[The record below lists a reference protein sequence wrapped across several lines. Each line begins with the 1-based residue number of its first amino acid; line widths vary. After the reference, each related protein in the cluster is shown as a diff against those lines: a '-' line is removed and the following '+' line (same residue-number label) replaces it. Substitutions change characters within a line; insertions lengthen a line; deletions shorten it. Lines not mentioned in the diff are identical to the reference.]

1 MSTKNAVVNKLTK
14 AQLTVVLRENFTAVK
29 KASKDIAER
38 ITYASKAYKADE
50 KSVTKKDLLDLVKET
65 MTALGDKFILST
77 DSMDVSVPVL
87 AENSVKPSGKKLS
100 SKKSKAEPKEEEPKT
115 EENDE
120 EPKEEAPKK
129 TTKKGSKKKES
140 AVTVANENEENTP
153 AIILAETF
161 KDEIV
166 LTDDDGDS
174 KYQIA
179 HDIDSMEKLVEA
191 FNNEE
196 TIVFAMY
203 WSKRHL
209 AQFPYFNGEFKAPKE
224 FPLDLDISSCIYV
237 SDDNVVAYA
246 ISLYTDGCYMF
257 KPEDFKEYDGVRF
270 SKGIEFQIYRLVE

>member
-1 MSTKNAVVNKLTK
+1 MSTSVVVNKLTK
-14 AQLTVVLRENFTAVK
+14 AQLTTVLRENFTAVK
-29 KASKDIAER
+29 KASKEVADR

-65 MTALGDKFILST
+65 MTVLGDKFILAT
-77 DSMDVSVPVL
+77 DSVDVPVPVL

-100 SKKSKAEPKEEEPKT
+100 KKSKETTKEVEETKKT
-115 EENDE
+115 TEA
-120 EPKEEAPKK
+120 PKEEAPKK
-129 TTKKGSKKKES
+129 PAKKNGNKKES
-140 AVTVANENEENTP
+140 AVTVANKEEENAP
-153 AIILAETF
+153 AILLAETF

-166 LTDDDGDS
+166 LTDDDGES

-209 AQFPYFNGEFKAPKE
+209 QQFPYFNGDFKAPKE
-224 FPLDLDISSCIYV
+224 FPLDLDIASCMYV

-246 ISLYTDGCYMF
+246 VSLYTDGCYMF
-257 KPEDFKEYDGVRF
+257 KPNDFKEYDGVRF
-270 SKGIEFQIYRLVE
+270 SGGIEFQIYRLVE

>member
-1 MSTKNAVVNKLTK
+1 MSTSVVVNKLTK
-14 AQLTVVLRENFTAVK
+14 AQLTTVLRENFTAVK
-29 KASKDIAER
+29 KASKEVADR

-65 MTALGDKFILST
+65 MTVLGDKFILAT
-77 DSMDVSVPVL
+77 DSVDVPVPVL

-100 SKKSKAEPKEEEPKT
+100 KKSKETTKEVEETKKT
-115 EENDE
+115 TEA
-120 EPKEEAPKK
+120 PKEEAPNKPAKK
-129 TTKKGSKKKES
+129 NGNKKES
-140 AVTVANENEENTP
+140 AVTVANKEEENAP
-153 AIILAETF
+153 AILLAETF

-166 LTDDDGDS
+166 LTDDDGES

-209 AQFPYFNGEFKAPKE
+209 QQFPYFNGDFKAPKE
-224 FPLDLDISSCIYV
+224 FPLDLDIASCMYV

-246 ISLYTDGCYMF
+246 VSLYTDGCYMF
-257 KPEDFKEYDGVRF
+257 KPNDFKEYDGVRF
-270 SKGIEFQIYRLVE
+270 SGGIEFQIYRLAE

>member
-14 AQLTVVLRENFTAVK
+14 EQLTVVLRENFSAVK

-38 ITYASKAYKADE
+38 ITYASKSYKADE

-65 MTALGDKFILST
+65 MLALGDKFVLAT
-77 DSMDVSVPVL
+77 DSTPVPVV

-100 SKKSKAEPKEEEPKT
+100 KKSKEEPKT
-115 EENDE
+115 EEKAE

-129 TTKKGSKKKES
+129 APAKKNGKKS
-140 AVTVANENEENTP
+140 AVTVANENEESTP
-153 AIILAETF
+153 AILLADTFTEEILIP
-161 KDEIV
+161 DE
-166 LTDDDGDS
+166 DGES

-196 TIVFAMY
+196 TIVFALY
-203 WSKRHL
+203 WSKRL
-209 AQFPYFNGEFKAPKE
+209 LQQFPYFNGEFKAPKE
-224 FPLDLDISSCIYV
+224 FPLDLDIASCMYV

-246 ISLYTDGCYMF
+246 ISLYTEGCYMF
-257 KPEDFKEYDGVRF
+257 KPEDFAEYNGIRF
-270 SKGIEFQIYRLVE
+270 SKGVEFQIYRLVE

>member
-1 MSTKNAVVNKLTK
+1 MSTNAVVNKLTK
-14 AQLTVVLRENFTAVK
+14 AQLTVVLRENFKAVK
-29 KASKDIAER
+29 KASKEVAER
-38 ITYASKAYKADE
+38 ITYASKAYKEDE

-65 MTALGDKFILST
+65 MTVLGDKFILAT

-100 SKKSKAEPKEEEPKT
+100 KKSKDTEPET
-115 EENDE
+115 EEKAE

-129 TTKKGSKKKES
+129 PAKKGGKKKES
-140 AVTVANENEENTP
+140 AVTVANEEEENTP
-153 AIILAETF
+153 AVLLAETF

-166 LTDDDGDS
+166 LTDDDGES

-203 WSKRHL
+203 WSKRYL
-209 AQFPYFNGEFKAPKE
+209 QQFPYFNGEFKAPKE
-224 FPLDLDISSCIYV
+224 FPLDLDIASCMYV

-246 ISLYTDGCYMF
+246 ISLYTEGCYVF
-257 KPEDFKEYDGVRF
+257 KPQDFKEYDGIRF
-270 SKGIEFQIYRLVE
+270 SSGIEFQIYRLVE

>member
-14 AQLTVVLRENFTAVK
+14 AQLTVVLNENFKAVK
-29 KASKDIAER
+29 KVSKEIADS
-38 ITYASKAYKADE
+38 ISYTAKAYKEDE
-50 KSVTKKDLLDLVKET
+50 KSVTKKDLLDLVKDV
-65 MTALGDKFILST
+65 MNALGDKFILAT
-77 DSMDVSVPVL
+77 DSMDVSAPVL

-100 SKKSKAEPKEEEPKT
+100 KKSKAEPKTDET
-115 EENDE
+115 TE
-120 EPKEEAPKK
+120 EPKESPKK
-129 TTKKGSKKKES
+129 PAKKGGKKKES
-140 AVTVANENEENTP
+140 AVTVSNEEEENTP
-153 AIILAETF
+153 AILLAETF

-166 LTDDDGDS
+166 LSDDDGES

-209 AQFPYFNGEFKAPKE
+209 QQFPYFNGEFKAPKE
-224 FPLDLDISSCIYV
+224 FPLDLDIASCMYV

-246 ISLYTDGCYMF
+246 ISLYTEGCYVF
-257 KPEDFKEYDGVRF
+257 KPQDFKEHDGIRF
-270 SKGIEFQIYRLVE
+270 SSGIEFQIYRLVE

>member
-14 AQLTVVLRENFTAVK
+14 EQLTVVLRENFTAVK
-29 KASKDIAER
+29 RVSKEIAER
-38 ITYASKAYKADE
+38 ISYTAKAYKADE

-65 MTALGDKFILST
+65 MTALGDKFILAT

-100 SKKSKAEPKEEEPKT
+100 KKSKDTEPET
-115 EENDE
+115 EEKAE

-129 TTKKGSKKKES
+129 PAKKGGKKKES
-140 AVTVANENEENTP
+140 AVTVANEEEENTP
-153 AIILAETF
+153 AVLLAETF

-166 LTDDDGDS
+166 LTDDDGES

-203 WSKRHL
+203 WSKRYL
-209 AQFPYFNGEFKAPKE
+209 QQFPYFNGEFKAPKE
-224 FPLDLDISSCIYV
+224 FPLDLDIASCMYV

-246 ISLYTDGCYMF
+246 ISLYTEGCYVF
-257 KPEDFKEYDGVRF
+257 KPQDFKEYDGIRF
-270 SKGIEFQIYRLVE
+270 SSGIEFQIYRLVE